1 LYQKVSPGVAV
12 PGLKGAFLGS
22 AREGTAPSAGAKMKD
37 SAARPRRIVIGKRD
51 IGVALC
57 AAVMVGMFEKNV
69 TR

>member
-1 LYQKVSPGVAV
+1 
-12 PGLKGAFLGS
+12 LKGAFLGS